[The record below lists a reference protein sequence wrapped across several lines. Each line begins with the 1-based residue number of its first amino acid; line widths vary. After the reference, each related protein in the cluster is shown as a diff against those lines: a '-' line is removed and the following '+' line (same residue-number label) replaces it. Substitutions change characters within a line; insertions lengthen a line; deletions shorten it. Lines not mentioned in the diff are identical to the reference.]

1 MSQVFSPFT
10 NTFSVSLCKSV
21 QLCNLYRKSHNKK
34 RKNSTE
40 KQVSVKGNRVDQIH
54 CVLAFIGVPDF
65 ILSVIRGG
73 CRIPFIS
80 TPPPYHYKNNSSALK
95 EPGFVT
101 EAVSELLCDNRVEEI
116 YLSETWRR
124 PHARTISLPLKPDTC
139 FVCTVICWLMDTWNV
154 TAIIACTLHFD
165 RSFFRSED

>member
-10 NTFSVSLCKSV
+10 NTFSVSLFNFLICTVNRTTKSERS
-21 QLCNLYRKSHNKK
+21 Q
-34 RKNSTE
+34 RKNRFLLKGTE
-40 KQVSVKGNRVDQIH
+40 LIKSITFWH
-54 CVLAFIGVPDF
+54 FIGVPDF

-73 CRIPFIS
+73 CRIPFFS

>member
-10 NTFSVSLCKSV
+10 NTFSVSLFNFLICTVNRTTKSERS
-21 QLCNLYRKSHNKK
+21 Q
-34 RKNSTE
+34 RKNRFLLKGTE
-40 KQVSVKGNRVDQIH
+40 LIKSI
-54 CVLAFIGVPDF
+54 AFWHSIGVPDF

-139 FVCTVICWLMDTWNV
+139 FVCTVIC
-154 TAIIACTLHFD
+154 
-165 RSFFRSED
+165 